1 MTLIITVVHILVC
14 LALIF
19 VVLLQKGSGADMG
32 AAFGGSSQSVFGS
45 RGSGSFLGK
54 LTATLATVFMI
65 TSLSLAFFTTQKGA
79 GVSIMGVPAAG
90 AKESDAKKTP
100 PVTEE
105 EKDAIPPKGQDGIGS
120 SAPAARPADSGTKP
134 VPAFDDPSS
143 QTPAVPKGETQSVPT
158 GTGVKPSAE
167 ASQAVPTVNASPSAS
182 AGAVKEVPGTA
193 STLADPNPASQPVP
207 TEGPAKG
214 ETQPVTAPSAKP

>member
-1 MTLIITVVHILVC
+1 
-14 LALIF
+14 
-19 VVLLQKGSGADMG
+19 MG

-79 GVSIMGVPAAG
+79 GVSIMGVPAVG
-90 AKESDAKKTP
+90 AKGADANKIP
-100 PVTEE
+100 PVTDA
-105 EKDAIPPKGQDGIGS
+105 EKDAVPPKGQDGVKS
-120 SAPAARPADSGTKP
+120 SAPAAKPVDSGTKP
-134 VPAFDDPSS
+134 VPTFDDPSS
-143 QTPAVPKGETQSVPT
+143 QTPVVPKGETQSVPT
-158 GTGVKPSAE
+158 ETGAKPSAE
-167 ASQAVPTVNASPSAS
+167 TSQTVPAVHASPSAS
-182 AGAVKEVPGTA
+182 TGAAAVKEVPGTA
-193 STLADPNPASQPVP
+193 STPMASTPASTASTPVGPNPTSQPVP